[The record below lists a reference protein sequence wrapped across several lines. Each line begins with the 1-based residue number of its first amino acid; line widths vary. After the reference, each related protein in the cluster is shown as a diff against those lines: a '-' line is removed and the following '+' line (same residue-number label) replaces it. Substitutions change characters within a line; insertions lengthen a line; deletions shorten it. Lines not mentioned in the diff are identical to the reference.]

1 MKNKIQSLFISASL
15 VFVSLFTMI
24 PANVLAQDK
33 STTNETSP
41 AATSTPPAATPT
53 PSAATPTPQTE
64 PIDKV
69 VININQRRLPRVC
82 VPSPLLKMVETS
94 HSLNTS
100 EVIRNV
106 LIQYM
111 SGPMIE
117 VVALDSRIPVHIEA
131 EARIKTCDLVL
142 YSTMTLRKTGGTSR
156 LGSFLKKVAP
166 AAALIALTGGAGLL
180 MAATAARVST
190 EVVGEVTAD
199 RKKKD
204 KITFEYKL
212 VKVGGALP
220 VVANVVEDRA
230 KEDSED
236 VLTPMLA
243 ENAEIVVIA
252 ALRYYAELLA
262 PPKERNQEKEN
273 IQTPAQDNAQQVA
286 ISKTGPQAAPAQKDG
301 LQIAAQNGGGQ

>member
-15 VFVSLFTMI
+15 VLVSLFTMT

-33 STTNETSP
+33 STEKETSP
-41 AATSTPPAATPT
+41 AATSTPPAATP
-53 PSAATPTPQTE
+53 ATQTE

-100 EVIRNV
+100 DVIRTV
-106 LIQYM
+106 LIQFM
-111 SGPMIE
+111 SGPTID
-117 VVALDSRIPVHIEA
+117 VVPLDSRIPVHIEA

-142 YSTMTLRKTGGTSR
+142 YSTMTLKKTGGTSR

-166 AAALIALTGGAGLL
+166 AAALIALTGGAGLV

-190 EVVGEVTAD
+190 EVIGEVAVD

-220 VVANVVEDRA
+220 VVANVVEDKA

-252 ALRYYAELLA
+252 TLRFYAEELA
-262 PPKERNQEKEN
+262 QEKKNIQEKEKEKEKESN
-273 IQTPAQDNAQQVA
+273 QTAAQEKVQQVA
-286 ISKTGPQAAPAQKDG
+286 IHKAGDQAA
-301 LQIAAQNGGGQ
+301 NVGGQ

>member
-1 MKNKIQSLFISASL
+1 
-15 VFVSLFTMI
+15 
-24 PANVLAQDK
+24 
-33 STTNETSP
+33 
-41 AATSTPPAATPT
+41 
-53 PSAATPTPQTE
+53 
-64 PIDKV
+64 
-69 VININQRRLPRVC
+69 